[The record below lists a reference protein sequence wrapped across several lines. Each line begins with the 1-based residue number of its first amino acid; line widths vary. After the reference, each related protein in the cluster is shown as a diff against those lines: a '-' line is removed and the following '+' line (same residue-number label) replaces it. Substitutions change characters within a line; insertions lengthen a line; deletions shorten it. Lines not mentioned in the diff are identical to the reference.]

1 MQEMVQLISTVG
13 FPIVASLIMFYYVR
27 DQGDKNREDVK
38 ALNEAHKEELLTV
51 IDAIN
56 NNTIAL
62 TELKDSLSTKEIVKH
77 EHSAD

>member
-1 MQEMVQLISTVG
+1 MQEIVQLISTVG
-13 FPIVASLIMFYYVR
+13 FPIVVSLIMFYYVR

-56 NNTIAL
+56 NNTVAL
-62 TELKDSLSTKEIVKH
+62 TELKDSLSNKEIVKH
-77 EHSAD
+77 ESAD

>member
-1 MQEMVQLISTVG
+1 MQEIVQLISTVC
-13 FPIVASLIMFYYVR
+13 FPIVVSLIMFYYVR

-56 NNTIAL
+56 NNTVAL
-62 TELKDSLSTKEIVKH
+62 TELKDSLSNKEIVKH
-77 EHSAD
+77 ESAD

>member
-1 MQEMVQLISTVG
+1 MQEIVQLISTVG
-13 FPIVASLIMFYYVR
+13 FPIVVSLIMFYYVR

-56 NNTIAL
+56 NNTVAL
-62 TELKDSLSTKEIVKH
+62 TELKDSLSNKEIVKH
-77 EHSAD
+77 EHTD

>member
-1 MQEMVQLISTVG
+1 MQEIVQLISTVG
-13 FPIVASLIMFYYVR
+13 FPIVVSLIMFYYVR

-56 NNTIAL
+56 NNTVAL
-62 TELKDSLSTKEIVKH
+62 TELKDSLSNKEIIKH
-77 EHSAD
+77 ESAD

>member
-13 FPIVASLIMFYYVR
+13 FPIVVSLIMFYYVR

-51 IDAIN
+51 IDALN
-56 NNTIAL
+56 NNTVAL
-62 TELKDSLSTKEIVKH
+62 TELKDSLSNKEIVKH
-77 EHSAD
+77 ECAD

>member
-13 FPIVASLIMFYYVR
+13 FPIVVSLIMFYYVR

-56 NNTIAL
+56 NNTVAL
-62 TELKDSLSTKEIVKH
+62 TELKDSLSNKEIVKH
-77 EHSAD
+77 ECAD

>member
-13 FPIVASLIMFYYVR
+13 FPIVVSLIMFYYVR

-38 ALNEAHKEELLTV
+38 ALNAAHKEELLTV

-56 NNTIAL
+56 NNTVAL
-62 TELKDSLSTKEIVKH
+62 TELKDSLCNKEIVKH
-77 EHSAD
+77 ESID

>member
-1 MQEMVQLISTVG
+1 MQEIVQLISTVG
-13 FPIVASLIMFYYVR
+13 FPIVVSLIMFYYVR

-56 NNTIAL
+56 NNTVAL
-62 TELKDSLSTKEIVKH
+62 TELKDSLSNKEIVKH
-77 EHSAD
+77 ECAD

>member
-13 FPIVASLIMFYYVR
+13 FPIVVSLIMFYYVR

-56 NNTIAL
+56 NNTVAL
-62 TELKDSLSTKEIVKH
+62 TELKDSLSNKEIVKH
-77 EHSAD
+77 ERAD

>member
-1 MQEMVQLISTVG
+1 MQEIVQLISTVG
-13 FPIVASLIMFYYVR
+13 FPIVVSLIMFYYVR

-56 NNTIAL
+56 NNTVAL
-62 TELKDSLSTKEIVKH
+62 TELKDSLSNKEIVKH
-77 EHSAD
+77 ECSD

>member
-13 FPIVASLIMFYYVR
+13 FPIVVSLIMFYYVR

-38 ALNEAHKEELLTV
+38 ALNAAHKEELLTV

-56 NNTIAL
+56 NNTVAL
-62 TELKDSLSTKEIVKH
+62 TELKDSLCNKEIVKH
-77 EHSAD
+77 ESVD

>member
-13 FPIVASLIMFYYVR
+13 FPIVVSLIMFYYVR

-56 NNTIAL
+56 NNTVAL
-62 TELKDSLSTKEIVKH
+62 TELKDSLSNKEIVKH
-77 EHSAD
+77 EHTD